1 MPDVFRQIVS
11 GNRTIMAI
19 QLDAIAPANE
29 GVERVLD
36 EVQQRAGVNVLMI
49 DCLWFTEFPSRAEL
63 EKTPLMGHHRD
74 PNSRLVGG
82 RMGFVRPQNYKNTGL
97 DLRPLAAPRCWSSPL
112 TL

>member
-1 MPDVFRQIVS
+1 MADVFRQIVS
-11 GNRTIMAI
+11 EKRKIMAI

-36 EVQQRAGVNVLMI
+36 EIRQRAGVNVLTI

-74 PNSRLVGG
+74 PSSKLVGG
-82 RMGFVRPQNYKNTGL
+82 RMGFVRPEYYKNTGL
-97 DLRPLAAPRCWSSPL
+97 D
-112 TL
+112 

>member
-1 MPDVFRQIVS
+1 MPDAFRQLVS
-11 GNRTIMAI
+11 GNRKIMAI

-63 EKTPLMGHHRD
+63 E
-74 PNSRLVGG
+74 
-82 RMGFVRPQNYKNTGL
+82 
-97 DLRPLAAPRCWSSPL
+97 
-112 TL
+112 